1 MANSYILGII
11 GGGQLGKM
19 LLQVCQQWS
28 LKTHVLDPSP
38 DAPCRDMCQQFMTG
52 SLLDYQTVL
61 DFGRMCDIVTYEI
74 EHINIEALKKLVEEG
89 IEVYPRPETLE
100 LIQNKHRQKMFFV
113 NHGFPTA
120 KFECFRDIRDFLSLD
135 GNIFP
140 NLSID
145 CSGNRHEKGI
155 VWKKTTL
162 GYDGYGVKIF
172 NSTGQ
177 VHKLL
182 SDLEIETEKVDNG
195 YSVGVEAGEEFKGEC
210 LIEELVDVKM
220 ELSVVCCR
228 SASGEESFYPPVEM
242 IFGKESNQVEYV
254 IAPARISPTL
264 AKKATDLCQQ
274 LSRKIDHIGL
284 LAVELFVTNGDEL
297 LINELAPR
305 PHNSGHVSLGW
316 CCPTSQF
323 EQHLRAVLDF
333 KLGRTDFLS
342 PVIMTNLVGEP
353 RYHGKARYLGLERL
367 FEQEGGELY
376 LYGKNETRPGRKMG
390 HFNLVGYG
398 DIEQGL
404 ALAKKLKE
412 CIRIIS

>member
-1 MANSYILGII
+1 M
-11 GGGQLGKM
+11 
-19 LLQVCQQWS
+19 
-28 LKTHVLDPSP
+28 
-38 DAPCRDMCQQFMTG
+38 
-52 SLLDYQTVL
+52 
-61 DFGRMCDIVTYEI
+61 
-74 EHINIEALKKLVEEG
+74 
-89 IEVYPRPETLE
+89 
-100 LIQNKHRQKMFFV
+100 
-113 NHGFPTA
+113 
-120 KFECFRDIRDFLSLD
+120 
-135 GNIFP
+135 
-140 NLSID
+140 
-145 CSGNRHEKGI
+145 
-155 VWKKTTL
+155 
-162 GYDGYGVKIF
+162 
-172 NSTGQ
+172 
-177 VHKLL
+177 
-182 SDLEIETEKVDNG
+182 
-195 YSVGVEAGEEFKGEC
+195 
-210 LIEELVDVKM
+210 
-220 ELSVVCCR
+220 
-228 SASGEESFYPPVEM
+228 
-242 IFGKESNQVEYV
+242 
-254 IAPARISPTL
+254 
-264 AKKATDLCQQ
+264 
-274 LSRKIDHIGL
+274 SRKIDHIGL

-342 PVIMTNLVGEP
+342 PIIMTNLVGEP